1 MLIPLAW
8 VLGLTLDFGLPG
20 IYLAWIAFTVVLAI
34 LLRLRAY
41 RMAACEAALAAKVSA
56 LG

>member
-1 MLIPLAW
+1 VLIPLAW